1 MDKEKKVFI
10 QVQSTLDE
18 REKLEAIAKSRGRS
32 MSQEVRDW
40 INRTYARLISD
51 KAA

>member
-1 MDKEKKVFI
+1 MDKQKKVFI
-10 QVQSTLDE
+10 QVQSTFEE
-18 REKLEAIAKSRGRS
+18 REKLEAIAKMRSRT
-32 MSQEVRDW
+32 MSQEVREW